1 MPSTTLTCQLFSS
14 FFFIT
19 ILTCINV
26 SSANKALM
34 ACEASRDT
42 VKQVQKCP
50 LNEDQWREAARRKKC
65 EEIVQN
71 CSGGHEFVYH
81 CLINSWGNE
90 TVEVCALR
98 ANIIGNCAEYNVLG
112 AVVQDHYST
121 ECTQCPAVYPSDKAF
136 LYQECYKLVKRDDQ
150 EKIHPVTSGT
160 NHISCAKRNVRNI
173 GLYHVLSFALG
184 GFIISSLQ

>member
-1 MPSTTLTCQLFSS
+1 MLYVFVCICLYTQIKCQVSRYCDLLLPLF
-14 FFFIT
+14 
-19 ILTCINV
+19 
-26 SSANKALM
+26 KQALM

-98 ANIIGNCAEYNVLG
+98 ANIIGTCTSNSQHGSQTE
-112 AVVQDHYST
+112 ST
-121 ECTQCPAVYPSDKAF
+121 
-136 LYQECYKLVKRDDQ
+136 
-150 EKIHPVTSGT
+150 
-160 NHISCAKRNVRNI
+160 
-173 GLYHVLSFALG
+173 
-184 GFIISSLQ
+184 